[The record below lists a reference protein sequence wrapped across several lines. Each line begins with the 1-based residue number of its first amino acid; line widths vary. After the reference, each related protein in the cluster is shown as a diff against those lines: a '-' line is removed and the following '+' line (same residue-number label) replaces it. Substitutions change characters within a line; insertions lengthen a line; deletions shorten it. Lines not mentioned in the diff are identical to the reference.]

1 MFNILSHNKKNPSE
15 IKKRLSETLKKC
27 EWETLDGK
35 RGADAHLDAVKRSI
49 QSAQSI
55 ISDCVSEL
63 ENNRYCTADVKKGV
77 KEQLE
82 KVITEFYSIYHK
94 AYYDVTDKYNE
105 TKTFNITVFGRTE
118 AGKSTLMEILTEGD
132 GKSIGLGGQ
141 RTTRDVRSYQWNGMK
156 VVDVPGIEA
165 YGGDADDKL
174 AEASAIYADLIL
186 FLVRTSN
193 PGNEEA
199 QWYLKLQKKDKPII
213 CVFNVNQAL
222 HLKSKVMLERDLKK
236 IAAMEADAGT
246 KEAIDQFKKFL
257 GPNQRIDDI
266 RVHLLSQFKSQQLRM
281 EDPSLSAELE
291 KVSNFSKLNDKII
304 NTVSRDAILYRRRGF
319 LSIVDEP
326 VFQQMSQLFMFS
338 AMQYDQSAQV
348 HDTFCQFRDWKDD
361 FHKRMLPSVRERVT
375 RVFDALRDQVQGF
388 VENYSEDEYASS
400 KWEALVK
407 RHNLEGRLRKIM
419 EDVESQCREEIQ
431 SRFSTLEKQIKLSA
445 KINQQTF
452 FSYRGS
458 SVVDWKNGVKV
469 VSGAVVAGL
478 GITGIILGLTGPL
491 GWIALGVGVI
501 GSFISWL
508 FNSAEDKR
516 SRQKAQMERNLTNSI
531 YKMERNAQESMYN
544 CYKESI
550 FKMQNNAVE
559 MLKSLSTTL
568 LALTNSERQLALGL
582 CRNHITLSQRLVG
595 LILGDLGISQDK
607 IHSVAR
613 IPANRCCIVVRD
625 RSEVDGRLVS
635 RLGQKLGNGEEVRIV
650 EYNPDAPLKESVRKL
665 LNYFRVPTANCR
677 VTSVDNDRQTVI
689 YIDKKNYTEQELD
702 SILLIEQIVLTHI
715 IQKSYGRD

>member
-458 SVVDWKNGVKV
+458 GVTDFKNGWKI
-469 VSGAVVAGL
+469 G
-478 GITGIILGLTGPL
+478 TGILGVGAIIAACWWNPA
-491 GWIALGVGVI
+491 GWIALGI
-501 GSFISWL
+501 GLLGGFFSWL
-508 FNSAEDKR
+508 CDSAEDKR

-613 IPANRCCIVVRD
+613 IPAKRCCIVVRD

>member
-1 MFNILSHNKKNPSE
+1 MFNILSHSEKNNSE
-15 IKKRLSETLKKC
+15 IKERLLETLKKC
-27 EWETLDGK
+27 EGETLKGK
-35 RGADAHLDAVKRSI
+35 RDADACLAKVKSSI

-55 ISDCVSEL
+55 ITDCVSEL
-63 ENNRYCTADVKKGV
+63 DNNRYCTADVKRVV
-77 KEQLE
+77 KDQLR
-82 KVITEFYSIYHK
+82 KVSTEFYSIYNK
-94 AYYDVTDKYNE
+94 ACTDVDGKYNE
-105 TKTFNITVFGRTE
+105 TRTFNITVFGRTE

-132 GKSIGLGGQ
+132 GRSIGSGGQ
-141 RTTRDVRSYQWNGMK
+141 RTTRDVRSYKWNEMK

-193 PGNEEA
+193 PGAEEA
-199 QWYLKLQKKDKPII
+199 QWYKKLQKKDKPII

-222 HLKSKVMLERDLKK
+222 HLTSEVLLERDLKK
-236 IAAMEADAGT
+236 VANMESDEGT
-246 KEAIDQFKKFL
+246 KEAIEQFKKFL
-257 GPNQRIDDI
+257 GPNQRIDDV
-266 RVHLLSQFKSQQLRM
+266 RVHLLSKFQSQRLSK
-281 EDPSLSAELE
+281 ENPTLSAELE
-291 KVSNFSKLNDKII
+291 KVSNFSKLNGKII
-304 NTVSRDAILYRRRGF
+304 NTVSCDAILYRRRGF

-326 VFQQMSQLFMFS
+326 VFQQMSQLFLFS

-348 HDTFCQFRDWKDD
+348 YDTFCQFRDWKDD

-388 VENYSEDEYASS
+388 VEYHSEDEDASS
-400 KWEALVK
+400 EWNALVK
-407 RHNLEGRLRKIM
+407 RQRLEERLRKIM

-431 SRFSTLEKQIKLSA
+431 SRFSTLENQIKLSA

-458 SVVDWKNGVKV
+458 GVTDFKNGWKI
-469 VSGAVVAGL
+469 G
-478 GITGIILGLTGPL
+478 TGILGVGAIIVACWWNPA
-491 GWIALGVGVI
+491 GWIALGI
-501 GSFISWL
+501 GLIGGFFSWL
-508 FNSAEDKR
+508 CDSAEDKR

-595 LILGDLGISQDK
+595 LILDDLGISQDK

-613 IPANRCCIVVRD
+613 IPAKRCCIVVRD
-625 RSEVDGRLVS
+625 RTEVDGRLVS

-650 EYNPDAPLKESVRKL
+650 EYNPDAPLKERVRRL
-665 LNYFRVPTANCR
+665 LNYFKVPTANCR
-677 VTSVDNDRQTVI
+677 IASVDNDRQTVI

-715 IQKSYGRD
+715 IPKSYGRD